1 MIAILGATE
10 DDILYFR
17 AKIKIEREE
26 MILGCKKVYIGRIF
40 REEAVIAAAGSGN
53 YLSAMVSAIILEKY
67 DPYLV
72 FSIGSCYSIKRE
84 LRQGDIF
91 IADRTYLE
99 HVDFSSVFPANYGQI
114 PGFPGF
120 YLSDPELSDKAER
133 EAYLVTQRYIQRG
146 YLLSGDSFYS
156 EQAPLLKLLNDHYML
171 EDGIRAY
178 DNSNAGIAIAC
189 HIRQVPLVAI
199 RAVAHE
205 IGNPEQ
211 KLNWIRKGLECSP
224 TIGKI
229 ITRVLIDSI

>member
-1 MIAILGATE
+1 MIAIIGSTD

-17 AKIKIEREE
+17 TKIKIEREDVV
-26 MILGCKKVYIGRIF
+26 LGNKKVYIGHIF
-40 REEAVIAAAGSGN
+40 REEAVIVATGNTN
-53 YLSAMVSAIILEKY
+53 YLSAMVTSIILEKY

-72 FSIGSCYSIKRE
+72 FSIGSCYSMRRE

-99 HVDFSSVFPANYGQI
+99 NVDYSSVFPTNYGQI
-114 PGFPGF
+114 PGLPGF

-133 EAYLVTQRYIQRG
+133 ESYLVTQRYIQRG
-146 YLLSGDSFYS
+146 YLLSGDSFYTDL
-156 EQAPLLKLLNDHYML
+156 APLTKLMQEHYMM

-189 HIRQVPLVAI
+189 SIKQVPLVSI
-199 RAVAHE
+199 RAVAYE
-205 IGNPEQ
+205 IGNAEQ
-211 KLNWIRKGLECSP
+211 KLNWIRRGLECSP

-229 ITRVLIDSI
+229 VTRILIDNI

>member
-1 MIAILGATE
+1 MIAILGATD

-26 MILGCKKVYIGRIF
+26 TILGSKKVYIGRIF
-40 REEAVIAAAGSGN
+40 REEAVIAATGIGN
-53 YLSAMVSAIILEKY
+53 YLSAMVSSIILEKY

-99 HVDFSSVFPANYGQI
+99 HVDFSAISHSNYGQL

-120 YLSDPELSDKAER
+120 FLSDPELSDKAER

-146 YLLSGDSFYS
+146 YLLSGDNFYG
-156 EQAPLLKLLNDHYML
+156 EQESVQKILNDHYML

-178 DNSNAGIAIAC
+178 DNSNAGIAISC
-189 HIRQVPLVAI
+189 HIRQVPLVSI
-199 RAVAHE
+199 RAVAYE
-205 IGNPEQ
+205 VGNQEQ

-229 ITRVLIDSI
+229 ITRILIDSI

>member
-1 MIAILGATE
+1 MIAILGASE

-26 MILGCKKVYIGRIF
+26 TILGSKKVYIGHIF
-40 REEAVIAAAGSGN
+40 REEAVIVAAGNSN
-53 YLSAMVSAIILEKY
+53 YLSAMVASIVLEKY

-72 FSIGSCYSIKRE
+72 FSIGSCYSIKKE

-99 HVDFSSVFPANYGQI
+99 HVDYSSIYPSNYGQI
-114 PGFPGF
+114 PGLPSF

-133 EAYLVTQRYIQRG
+133 ESYLVTQRYIQRG
-146 YLLSGDSFYS
+146 YLLSGDSFYG
-156 EQAPLLKLLNDHYML
+156 ELEPINHLLQEHYRTD
-171 EDGIRAY
+171 DGIRAY

-189 HIRQVPLVAI
+189 HIRQVPLVSI
-199 RAVAHE
+199 RAVAYE
-205 IGNPEQ
+205 VGNGDQ
-211 KLNWIRKGLECSP
+211 RLNWIRKGLEASP

-229 ITRVLIDSI
+229 ITRILIDSI

>member
-40 REEAVIAAAGSGN
+40 REEAVIAAAGTGN

-84 LRQGDIF
+84 LRQ
-91 IADRTYLE
+91 

-199 RAVAHE
+199 RAVAYE

-229 ITRVLIDSI
+229 IPRVLIDSI